1 MCVLGVAVA
10 VVGQE
15 SSWRTFLLWLLAIA
29 LIAGG
34 AAVWG
39 QNRTPAARDIGRR
52 RSPTRAEGDYGT
64 SARLTVVPNLP
75 IAEMLCQELR
85 SNGIEAFYKGALPS
99 GLGGVASVNPAS
111 PAEIWVSEA
120 DLDQAR
126 QFLPRV

>member
-29 LIAGG
+29 LISGG
-34 AAVWG
+34 ATVWA
-39 QNRTPAARDIGRR
+39 QNRTSAARDRGRR
-52 RSPTRAEGDYGT
+52 RSPPRAESDYGT
-64 SARLTVVPNLP
+64 SARLTVAPNLP

-120 DLDQAR
+120 DLDRAR